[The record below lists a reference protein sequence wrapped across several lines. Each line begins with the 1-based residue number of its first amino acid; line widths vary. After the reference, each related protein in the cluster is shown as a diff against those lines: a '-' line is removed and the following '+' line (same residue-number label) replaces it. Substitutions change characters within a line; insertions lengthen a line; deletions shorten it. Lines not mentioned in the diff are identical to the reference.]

1 MTKQQPIVITLRKRV
16 QNTELTILM
25 MDIQERKINPTPL
38 HHQHTQYGSAQS
50 VENRL
55 KLM

>member
-1 MTKQQPIVITLRKRV
+1 MQQLIVNTLRKRV

-25 MDIQERKINPTPL
+25 TDIQERKINPTPL
-38 HHQHTQYGSAQS
+38 QQQQIQYGSAQP
-50 VENRL
+50 VDNRL